1 MDSDTQH
8 QNSTNASD
16 DWEEKEYEEEGDKLN
31 HNGQV
36 VSNGLKGE
44 PVDTENISLSVVQER
59 KKKTSVPIWPWRLV
73 SVTILFTL
81 ILLHSRFTES
91 LTSKFFADPNTTIIR
106 EKTYLCMYS

>member
-36 VSNGLKGE
+36 VSNGLEGE
-44 PVDTENISLSVVQER
+44 PVDTENIISLSVVQE
-59 KKKTSVPIWPWRLV
+59 KKTSVPIWRLV
-73 SVTILFTL
+73 SVTLLFTL
-81 ILLHSRFTES
+81 LLLHSRF
-91 LTSKFFADPNTTIIR
+91 AN
-106 EKTYLCMYS
+106 Y